1 MIKQEVD
8 NTATQ
13 TVTQDTAFNTKW
25 RPAMAWM
32 YLSVCIFDF
41 VIGPFFYAWFA
52 WYTKDFA
59 DFGQWKPLTL
69 EGGGLFHV
77 AMGAVLGV
85 TAWGRTQEKLHG
97 VSNPYMISRHQRF
110 DEERHYDRRE
120 RERSEYG
127 NNLYRAERGRAIPKT
142 DDPLI

>member
-1 MIKQEVD
+1 MTKKKVTEEWF
-8 NTATQ
+8 TA
-13 TVTQDTAFNTKW
+13 KW

-85 TAWGRTQEKLHG
+85 TAWGRTQEKLYG
-97 VSNPYMISRHQRF
+97 ISPTSMIQPIQYHDNVRS
-110 DEERHYDRRE
+110 YDRP
-120 RERSEYG
+120 EYV
-127 NNLYRAERGRAIPKT
+127 NSQQRTVRGRPIPKT
-142 DDPLI
+142 DYPLI

>member
-1 MIKQEVD
+1 MTSRKKVTEEWF
-8 NTATQ
+8 TA
-13 TVTQDTAFNTKW
+13 KW

-41 VIGPFFYAWFA
+41 IIGPFFYAWFA

-59 DFGQWKPLTL
+59 EFGQWKPLTL

-85 TAWGRTQEKLHG
+85 TAWGRTQEKLYG
-97 VSNPYMISRHQRF
+97 ALPSPMVPRYQFEDRQNYNNRYR
-110 DEERHYDRRE
+110 YDDARDP
-120 RERSEYG
+120 EYRT
-127 NNLYRAERGRAIPKT
+127 YRGRPIPKT
-142 DDPLI
+142 EDPLI

>member
-1 MIKQEVD
+1 MIKKKVTEEWF
-8 NTATQ
+8 TA
-13 TVTQDTAFNTKW
+13 KW

-41 VIGPFFYAWFA
+41 IIGPFFYAWFA

-59 DFGQWKPLTL
+59 EFGQWKPLTL

-85 TAWGRTQEKLHG
+85 TAWGRTQEKLYG
-97 VSNPYMISRHQRF
+97 AIPSTIIQTPQPMNQYDDGRQLYEISKYDNIQR
-110 DEERHYDRRE
+110 RTV
-120 RERSEYG
+120 
-127 NNLYRAERGRAIPKT
+127 RGRPIPKT
-142 DDPLI
+142 DQPLI